1 MIRFRIATIG
11 VVCVAVLAGGLFQGL
26 RGGAAQDRASESV
39 PSSDPVAVNVDN
51 DGGTVENRLN
61 SKEDTQKLDPPGRPV
76 VGTSKKTEAGQAETF
91 VHYEYWTADT
101 LPAEKWMHELLD
113 KPVPVLDFPR
123 GTPVREILDFL
134 VRQFNMTFANEESR
148 WTIWTDPRLLQE
160 WEVESLADIPVDV
173 EVQLQGVSLRSALK
187 LILGETREPRL
198 RYEIRDEVML
208 VTHVNNN
215 DEFLTT
221 RVYPA
226 GHLLAVN
233 TPPVRRRQRAI
244 PEQTGAGQGF
254 FSTSDEL
261 DASEQN
267 QNGASQ
273 EKVVETNDVLSPADR
288 LVDLILELA
297 GPAVLWHQRDG
308 MGGRISVYG
317 ENLVIL
323 QTAEGHRAVVDLLN
337 LLSRSVAGP

>member
-1 MIRFRIATIG
+1 MIRSRIVTTG
-11 VVCVAVLAGGLFQGL
+11 VVCVAVLAGGLLQGL

-39 PSSDPVAVNVDN
+39 PSSDPAAVNLDN
-51 DGGTVENRLN
+51 DGGTVANRVN
-61 SKEDTQKLDPPGRPV
+61 SKEDTQKLDPTGRPL
-76 VGTSKKTEAGQAETF
+76 VGTSKKTDAGRAETF

-134 VRQFNMTFANEESR
+134 VQHFNMTFVNEEYR
-148 WTIWTDPRLLQE
+148 WAIRTDSRLLEE
-160 WEVESLADIPVDV
+160 WEVESLADVPVDV

-187 LILGETREPRL
+187 LILGETRERRL
-198 RYEIRDEVML
+198 GYEIRDEVML
-208 VTHVNNN
+208 ITHVNNH
-215 DEFLTT
+215 EFLTT

-233 TPPVRRRQRAI
+233 TPPVRRRGRAI

-267 QNGASQ
+267 QSGPSQ
-273 EKVVETNDVLSPADR
+273 EEAVENDDVLSPADR
-288 LVDLILELA
+288 LIDLILELTD
-297 GPAVLWHQRDG
+297 PAVVWQQRHG
-308 MGGRISVYG
+308 SGGRISVFG
-317 ENLVIL
+317 ENLVVL
-323 QTAEGHRAVVDLLN
+323 QTAEGHRSVVDLLN
-337 LLSRSVAGP
+337 LLSRSIASP